1 MSNGGTAFG
10 VKGRTLASYTRY
22 VGKTVACK
30 ASKQVG
36 PLATPV
42 EADTDF
48 SVTLV

>member
-22 VGKTVACK
+22 VGKTVAK
-30 ASKQVG
+30 KLSNVVG
-36 PLATPV
+36 PRALPV
-42 EADTDF
+42 DGDTDF